1 MSGRTTSGQAASGR
15 MLPEEFADLEPFA
28 AKWCIATEAGRY
40 AERLNSTMAEMEA
53 FYDAAF
59 PRVRDAMA
67 YLDTFE
73 LAELA
78 ERPELAEQL
87 NLLHLVYS
95 LVMVSLPVE
104 VWHQPMVIDAGT
116 AYFDRHLE
124 PVP

>member
-1 MSGRTTSGQAASGR
+1 

-28 AKWCIATEAGRY
+28 GKWCLPTEAARY
-40 AERLNSTMAEMEA
+40 AQRLASTMAEMQA

-67 YLDTFE
+67 HLDQFPLRE
-73 LAELA
+73 LP
-78 ERPELAEQL
+78 EREL

-104 VWHQPMVIDAGT
+104 VWHQRRVIDSGT
-116 AYFDRHLE
+116 AYFDRYLE

>member
-1 MSGRTTSGQAASGR
+1 
-15 MLPEEFADLEPFA
+15 MLPADFGSLEPFGDWA
-28 AKWCIATEAGRY
+28 LATEPERY
-40 AERLNSTMAEMEA
+40 ARRLASSMAEMQA

-67 YLDTFE
+67 HLDRFPLRE
-73 LAELA
+73 LP
-78 ERPELAEQL
+78 EREL

-104 VWHQPMVIDAGT
+104 VWHQPRVIDSGT
-116 AYFDRHLE
+116 AYFDRYLE

>member
-1 MSGRTTSGQAASGR
+1 

-28 AKWCIATEAGRY
+28 GTWCLPAEAARY
-40 AERLNSTMAEMEA
+40 AQRLASTMAEMQA

-67 YLDTFE
+67 HLDRFPLRE
-73 LAELA
+73 LP
-78 ERPELAEQL
+78 EREL
-87 NLLHLVYS
+87 NLLHLVFS

-104 VWHQPMVIDAGT
+104 VWHQPRVIDSGT
-116 AYFDRHLE
+116 AYFDRYLE

>member
-1 MSGRTTSGQAASGR
+1 

-28 AKWCIATEAGRY
+28 GKWCLPTEAARY
-40 AERLNSTMAEMEA
+40 AQRLASTMAEMQA
-53 FYDAAF
+53 FYEAAF

-67 YLDTFE
+67 HLDQFPLRE
-73 LAELA
+73 LP
-78 ERPELAEQL
+78 EREL

-104 VWHQPMVIDAGT
+104 VWHQPRVIDSGT
-116 AYFDRHLE
+116 AYFDRYLE

>member
-1 MSGRTTSGQAASGR
+1 

-28 AKWCIATEAGRY
+28 GTWCLPAEAERY
-40 AERLNSTMAEMEA
+40 AQRLASTMAEMQA

-67 YLDTFE
+67 HLDRFPLRE
-73 LAELA
+73 LP
-78 ERPELAEQL
+78 EREL

-104 VWHQPMVIDAGT
+104 VWQQPRVIDSGT
-116 AYFDRHLE
+116 AYFDRYLE